1 MTARVDETTKGRG
14 FLRVFVPSW
23 FVFDRRSHENRWTF
37 QLIAVLMA
45 LASACG
51 SHDPIRATGIQLGRS
66 INPDGTVGGHTT
78 RFKPND
84 TIYASV
90 LTTGSGAATISARWT
105 YAGRVVGEPRR
116 EVRYRGD
123 AATEFHIQNNGGF
136 PPGDYSVELFVNGA
150 SAGSRTFRIEK

>member
-1 MTARVDETTKGRG
+1 MFAV
-14 FLRVFVPSW
+14 LRVFVPSW
-23 FVFDRRSHENRWTF
+23 FAFGKRSHENQWRLW
-37 QLIAVLMA
+37 LIAA
-45 LASACG
+45 LIVVASACG
-51 SHDPIRATGIQLGRS
+51 GHDPIRATGIQLGRS
-66 INPDGTVGGHTT
+66 VNPDGTVGGHTT

-90 LTTGSGAATISARWT
+90 LTTGSGSAAISARWT

-136 PPGDYSVELFVNGA
+136 PPGDYSVELFVDGV
-150 SAGSRTFRIEK
+150 SAGTRAFRIEK